1 MIHIRSQVKW
11 RQSQSY
17 KFKKLTKI
25 KILQFCQKL
34 CTRHTFWS
42 CLIRCIHMKW
52 IQPELTGATERTR
65 DAGRTDR
72 RTDGR
77 TDGVKPI
84 PPPQKKK
91 QKKKKTSLWYN
102 KGWIYLYIPGKF
114 VLRKCVFQKEILIY
128 AKCRE
133 LIERCCV
140 KFIQTCQSFFP
151 VFLFVFFQITFDLL
165 LYKYVTFE
173 YPKVHRPTYL
183 IWFLLMI
190 SRQTNHKF
198 EYGMVS

>member
-1 MIHIRSQVKW
+1 MPETLHATHLL
-11 RQSQSY
+11 
-17 KFKKLTKI
+17 KLLDKMYTYEMDP
-25 KILQFCQKL
+25 
-34 CTRHTFWS
+34 TRT
-42 CLIRCIHMKW
+42 
-52 IQPELTGATERTR
+52 EGATERTR

-77 TDGVKPI
+77 TDGRSETNT
-84 PPPQKKK
+84 PPPPKK
-91 QKKKKTSLWYN
+91 KKKKTSLCGGGGGGGYN
-102 KGWIYLYIPGKF
+102 KEWIYLYIPGKF

-133 LIERCCV
+133 LIERCCM

-151 VFLFVFFQITFDLL
+151 VFFCFFFPNNFRFTS
-165 LYKYVTFE
+165 YKYVTFE
-173 YPKVHRPTYL
+173 YPKIHRPTYL